1 MIFDSNLGSVSEAG
15 LSPYKLGIEGGLMH
29 VYENECNFNALMRAV
44 GISELK
50 YYNDTG
56 RDLFVHEAGAFA
68 GFIEKAKAFF
78 KKVIEKIKQIFNSFA
93 AAIAKYTKED
103 KEFVS
108 TYKKKFDNNSFKK
121 FDFKGYTFDGLSS
134 VDIKSADID
143 AHSKTTTQLDKIFKK
158 DNTEYDFED
167 NEAKETE
174 KKKNRGTVAA
184 AINAASAGEELDTS
198 EFAEAIKKTLY
209 GNNGEK
215 DDIEITDVNGYFT
228 IISSAKSDITKANNT
243 RQEITKNI
251 ESFIK
256 ELDDL
261 KKDLPAV
268 NSAISGRKKRAED
281 DAAAEEGKPL
291 AYKKGD
297 WINDDGEYKRAEF
310 GDGKTGV
317 DNSIA
322 TKRIANAIELK
333 KSLSNDYTTLFSAIV
348 GAYRDRNRQA
358 KAICVK
364 ALSQIGKTESY
375 NYYGESSINDLF
387 AGVTIR

>member
-1 MIFDSNLGSVSEAG
+1 MIFDSDLGSVSEAG

-103 KEFVS
+103 KEFVT

-174 KKKNRGTVAA
+174 KKKNRGSVAA
-184 AINAASAGEELDTS
+184 AINAATAGEELDTS

-251 ESFIK
+251 DSFIK
-256 ELDDL
+256 ELDDI
-261 KKDLPAV
+261 KKQ
-268 NSAISGRKKRAED
+268 
-281 DAAAEEGKPL
+281 
-291 AYKKGD
+291 
-297 WINDDGEYKRAEF
+297 INDSGEDINDITYHI
-310 GDGKTGV
+310 DGKEKTFTRPKRSDVGNEIAIKRV
-317 DNSIA
+317 GSI
-322 TKRIANAIELK
+322 IEIK
-333 KSLSNDYTTLFSAIV
+333 KSESNDYTSLYSAIA
-348 GAYRDRNRQA
+348 GAYKDRNRQA